1 MKNIKNIEED
11 NDDDENTRYDDKE
24 NNEEEENDDDQFNL
38 PLYLLTDNIYAIG
51 NTMFNNII
59 MIDLHDEIIDK
70 NDLHFKLLN
79 EFSKKILKSQYNLL
93 NNKVLCDEIQY
104 CISCQ
109 IRSVNHKVAWYC
121 YHLMKERKNMSLKY
135 LINYDDLPSF
145 AFKSKQTRINWT
157 DKSISNIELPKSYSL
172 IGNVVVNKMKHNTN
186 VHQMN
191 KVEFRKRKSKE
202 LFFNEIEPFQMKKYV
217 ISERS
222 KNDEDKIINEDNEII
237 EEDNVEER
245 MSSIHSHNSIIK
257 ISQNEIYI
265 NEIHEYDSIL
275 TEEEFEKIMKTF
287 NVPQK
292 CMLCGIS
299 KNNNIYQLQYN
310 IKEIETIIF
319 PFSSKNKYGLIAY
332 VNKINI
338 IGKECVVHIK
348 YGNDKYPVFMR

>member
-1 MKNIKNIEED
+1 MYRDFTTNRVEGFFGYLKKIINHS
-11 NDDDENTRYDDKE
+11 
-24 NNEEEENDDDQFNL
+24 NL
-38 PLYLLTDNIYAIG
+38 HLYLLTDNIYAIG

-59 MIDLHDEIIDK
+59 SIDLPDEIIDK
-70 NDLHFKLLN
+70 NDSHFKLLT
-79 EFSKKILKSQYNLL
+79 EFSKKILKSQYKLL

-109 IRSVNHKVAWYC
+109 IRSVNHKVAWNC

-135 LINYDDLPSF
+135 LINYDELPSF

-186 VHQMN
+186 VHPRN

-202 LFFNEIEPFQMKKYV
+202 VFFNEIAPFQMKKYV

-222 KNDEDKIINEDNEII
+222 KNDEDKIINDDNEII

-245 MSSIHSHNSIIK
+245 MSSIHSHNSITK
-257 ISQNEIYI
+257 ISQNETYI

-275 TEEEFEKIMKTF
+275 KK
-287 NVPQK
+287 
-292 CMLCGIS
+292 
-299 KNNNIYQLQYN
+299 KNL
-310 IKEIETIIF
+310 K
-319 PFSSKNKYGLIAY
+319 
-332 VNKINI
+332 
-338 IGKECVVHIK
+338 
-348 YGNDKYPVFMR
+348 R